1 MATCPAAIA
10 TAAIFTA
17 LIILDIANKNYNTIG
32 LRVSG
37 GIFSVIGIFVI
48 CQALGNEA
56 GWFFLA
62 VPFFVLLA
70 GFLMIWIDNK
80 KDSTPVVKETNPCM
94 ECGYAPCDCP
104 YKYKKPVPQV
114 PLCQASGETALPP
127 SVTTVPKRPIQNTL
141 GCPPKN

>member
-1 MATCPAAIA
+1 MAPCPAAIA

-17 LIILDIANKNYNTIG
+17 LIVLDIINKNYNTIG

-62 VPFFVLLA
+62 VPFFVLIA
-70 GFLMIWIDNK
+70 GFLMLWLESR
-80 KDSTPVVKETNPCM
+80 KDEPAKPIVQDTKPCM

-104 YKYKKPVPQV
+104 FRYKLPRCPD
-114 PLCQASGETALPP
+114 QASGDTALPP
-127 SVTTVPKRPIQNTL
+127 SVTNVPKRPVQNTL
-141 GCPPKN
+141 GCPAKN